1 MDVIS
6 IASDVFVTF
15 GSVKSGKLSRCDY
28 RNTMAPKLLIQACVS
43 VSLSKLKASR
53 YAASS
58 CRPRAAGN
66 PLIWRHADGS
76 GTRAAALARRFVHQG
91 CGIVQA
97 RCQSR
102 RPAPNR
108 NPRNQA
114 RPKRRPDGSPYANHT
129 AVPGNAPP
137 GPRQGK
143 GEENE
148 REAHFVRA
156 LSLED

>member
-43 VSLSKLKASR
+43 VSLRKLKASR

-97 RCQSR
+97 RCQSNAGQHLTVTHAIKRARSVDLMGR
-102 RPAPNR
+102 RMRITRRYLATHRRVPDKGKV
-108 NPRNQA
+108 
-114 RPKRRPDGSPYANHT
+114 KRMKERHT
-129 AVPGNAPP
+129 SYV
-137 GPRQGK
+137 
-143 GEENE
+143 
-148 REAHFVRA
+148 
-156 LSLED
+156 L